1 MFKIKKTY
9 LFFSAVF
16 FIISFLFGFISSA
29 EQKENS
35 SAGKIIEIEINGTIN
50 PSTTDYIKDGL
61 DIAKAENAQ
70 ALLILLDTPGGL
82 LTSTKDIV
90 KLILNSEI
98 PVIVYVYPKG
108 ASATSAGVFITL
120 SAHIAAMSP
129 GTSIGAAHPVSIG
142 QKPKSPTDSPT
153 DNKSK
158 DNKET
163 SDKQKDIMGE
173 KIENYASSFIESIA
187 EERGRNVRWAE
198 DAVRNSASITA
209 NEALK
214 KNVVDMI
221 SSSKESLLSEI
232 DGKKIKLNEKEKILV
247 TKSSTIERHEMSLKQ
262 RILNVLSTPD
272 IAFLLLSLGSL
283 GILVEFYNPGAIFPG
298 VAGLISLLI
307 GFISLQILPFNYGG
321 LILLF
326 LGIALFIAEAYVSSY
341 GLLALGGAI
350 CFVLGALLLFDTQGS
365 DISVGYGI
373 IAATVGAFGIF
384 FILVVFFLNRSYG
397 LPVQGGFEGL
407 LGEKGEVISWGN
419 NEGKVFV
426 HGEYWNATSEEFLSP
441 GDKVEVMESKGDL
454 EIKVKKK

>member
-9 LFFSAVF
+9 LFFSAF
-16 FIISFLFGFISSA
+16 FLIISFSFGYITSA
-29 EQKENS
+29 EQNEAS
-35 SAGKIIEIEINGTIN
+35 SNNKIIEIEINGTIN
-50 PSTTDYIKDGL
+50 PSTTDYIKEG
-61 DIAKAENAQ
+61 IEKVKSENAE

-82 LTSTKDIV
+82 LSSTKDIV
-90 KLILNSEI
+90 KLILNSEV

-108 ASATSAGVFITL
+108 SSATSAGVFITL

-142 QKPKSPTDSPT
+142 QKPNSPGED
-153 DNKSK
+153 KSK
-158 DNKET
+158 KDDKKENT
-163 SDKQKDIMGE
+163 DKQKDIMGE

-187 EERGRNVRWAE
+187 EERGKNVKWAE
-198 DAVRNSASITA
+198 EAVRNSASITA
-209 NEALK
+209 KEALD
-214 KNVVDMI
+214 KNVIDLI
-221 SSSKESLLSEI
+221 SPSIESLLTTI
-232 DGKKIKLNEKEKILV
+232 DGRKIKLNENEKVLL
-247 TKSSTIERHEMSLKQ
+247 TKASKVEKFEMSLKQ
-262 RILNVLSTPD
+262 KIINVLSTPD

-341 GLLALGGAI
+341 GLLALGGTI

-365 DISVGYGI
+365 DITVSYGI
-373 IAATVGAFGIF
+373 IAACTGAIGIF
-384 FILVVFFLNRSYG
+384 FIVVIFFLNRSFG

-407 LGEKGEVISWGN
+407 LGEKGEVISWN
-419 NEGKVFV
+419 DKEGKVFV
-426 HGEYWNATSEEFLSP
+426 HGEYWNAISDNLLNQ
-441 GDKVEVMESKGDL
+441 GDKVEVVESKGNL
-454 EIKVKKK
+454 EIKVKKL

>member
-9 LFFSAVF
+9 LFFSAIF
-16 FIISFLFGFISSA
+16 FVISFLFGFISSA
-29 EQKENS
+29 EQNEKPLAS
-35 SAGKIIEIEINGTIN
+35 KIIEIEINGTIN
-50 PSTTDYIKDGL
+50 PSTTDYIKEG
-61 DIAKAENAQ
+61 IEKAKAENAE

-82 LTSTKDIV
+82 LSSTKDIV
-90 KLILNSEI
+90 KLILNSEV

-108 ASATSAGVFITL
+108 SSATSAGVFITL

-142 QKPKSPTDSPT
+142 QKPKSPGD
-153 DNKSK
+153 DKSK
-158 DNKET
+158 KDDKKEST
-163 SDKQKDIMGE
+163 GKEKDIMGE

-187 EERGRNVRWAE
+187 EERGKNVKWAE
-198 DAVRNSASITA
+198 EAVRNSASITA
-209 NEALK
+209 TEALE
-214 KNVVDMI
+214 KNVIDII
-221 SSSKESLLSEI
+221 SQSKNSLLSEI
-232 DGKKIKLNEKEKILV
+232 DGKKIKLNEEEKVLV

-262 RILNVLSTPD
+262 KIINVLSTPD

-365 DISVGYGI
+365 DIRVGYGI

-384 FILVVFFLNRSYG
+384 FILVVFFLNKSFG
-397 LPVQGGFEGL
+397 LPPQGGFEGL
-407 LGEKGEVISWGN
+407 LGEGGEVISWN
-419 NEGKVFV
+419 NKDGKIFV
-426 HGEYWNATSEEFLSP
+426 HGEYWNAISDDPLNA
-441 GDKVEVMESKGDL
+441 GDKIEVVESKGNL
-454 EIKVKKK
+454 EVKVKKS